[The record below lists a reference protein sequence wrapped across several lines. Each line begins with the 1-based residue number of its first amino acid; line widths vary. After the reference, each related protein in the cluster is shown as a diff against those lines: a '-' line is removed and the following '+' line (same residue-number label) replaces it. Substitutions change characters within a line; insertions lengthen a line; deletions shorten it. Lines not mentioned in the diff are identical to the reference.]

1 MTHFSGMPVYLH
13 KQSRVCTLSRPYTL
27 GSGSA
32 RKHSTPLSAVPC
44 LQYRR
49 ELEKIKEKQEQAAE
63 NAANSASNTAGNE
76 SIGAVA
82 KVETLKDNLIQQSL
96 DPQAFHEYC
105 QKLFQFKQVIIR
117 KFKYVCF
124 DSFCIFLT
132 NFYL

>member
-1 MTHFSGMPVYLH
+1 MPVYLH

-49 ELEKIKEKQEQAAE
+49 ELDKIKEKQALAAE
-63 NAANSASNTAGNE
+63 NAANAPDGSEPAAAAAAGP
-76 SIGAVA
+76 VA
-82 KVETLKDNLIQQSL
+82 KVETLKENLIQQSL

-105 QKLFQFKQVIIR
+105 QNLFQFKQVIIR
-117 KFKYVCF
+117 KFK
-124 DSFCIFLT
+124 
-132 NFYL
+132 